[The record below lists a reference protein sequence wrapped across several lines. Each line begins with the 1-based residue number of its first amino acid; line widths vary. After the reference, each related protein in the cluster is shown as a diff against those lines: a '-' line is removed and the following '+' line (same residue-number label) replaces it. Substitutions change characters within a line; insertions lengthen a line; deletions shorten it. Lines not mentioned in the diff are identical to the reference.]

1 MSVRR
6 RHGQE
11 RWEVKYTAK
20 TEWNVGIK
28 LTRRGEEKENDR
40 GAYTGREGKRED
52 VGCIEAIE
60 RKRTEEGVTVRN

>member
-11 RWEVKYTAK
+11 RWEVKYTGK

-28 LTRRGEEKENDR
+28 LTRRGEEKENDSEEHIQIER
-40 GAYTGREGKRED
+40 VK
-52 VGCIEAIE
+52 EAIGRVE
-60 RKRTEEGVTVRN
+60 RKRTEEGVTVGN